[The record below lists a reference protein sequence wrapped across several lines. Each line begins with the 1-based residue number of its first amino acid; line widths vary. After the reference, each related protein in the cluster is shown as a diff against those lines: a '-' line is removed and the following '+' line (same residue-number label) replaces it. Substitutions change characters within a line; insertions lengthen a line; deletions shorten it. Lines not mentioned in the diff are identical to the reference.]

1 MFRSNW
7 TILREHLLSFAKVTI
22 LWNQSVK
29 VHFYMLCGVVLA
41 NISGCD
47 VCTACRVVCTHNT
60 ASSTHITA

>member
-7 TILREHLLSFAKVTI
+7 TILREHLLSLAKVTI

-29 VHFYMLCGVVLA
+29 VHRYMLCGFVVA

-47 VCTACRVVCTHNT
+47 VYTACRVVCDSRT
-60 ASSTHITA
+60 